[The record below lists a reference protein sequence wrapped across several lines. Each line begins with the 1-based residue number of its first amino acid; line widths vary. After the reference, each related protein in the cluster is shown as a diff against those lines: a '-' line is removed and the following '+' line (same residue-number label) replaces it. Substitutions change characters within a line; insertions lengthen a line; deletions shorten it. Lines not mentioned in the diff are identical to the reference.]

1 MMSDLPQLRY
11 QSTPKRVRV
20 RADELAIAD
29 TTAAMLIWE
38 PMRVVPSYAIPETD
52 IFEPLHP
59 APVGPAPEFRAVG
72 FGSDGPPLLDP
83 SVPFAVHT
91 ADGEPLSLATP
102 MGESAA
108 FRLADP
114 DLYGYV
120 VLDFGAFNW
129 LEEDEPIVSH
139 PRDPFHR
146 IDVRRS
152 SRPIRVEHKGE
163 VLAETSQ
170 ARLLFEA
177 AFPLVRYY
185 LPPEDVRVELRP
197 SELQT
202 TCAYKGEATHYTA
215 TVRAEELVD
224 IAWSYQS
231 PLSDAA
237 EVAGLVCFY
246 HERLDL
252 VIDGKPVERLR
263 TPWS

>member
-1 MMSDLPQLRY
+1 MRH
-11 QSTPKRVRV
+11 QSTLKRVRV
-20 RADELAIAD
+20 RAGELAIAD
-29 TTAAMLIWE
+29 TTPARLIWE
-38 PMRVVPSYAIPETD
+38 PMRVVPSYAIPESD
-52 IFEPLHP
+52 NFEPLHP
-59 APVGPAPEFRAVG
+59 APAAPVPEFREVG
-72 FGSDGPPLLDP
+72 FWLGRAPLLDP
-83 SVPFAVHT
+83 SVPFTVHT
-91 ADGEPLSLATP
+91 ADGEPLSLDTP
-102 MGESAA
+102 TGESAA

-114 DLYGYV
+114 GLEGYV
-120 VLDFGAFNW
+120 VLDFDAFQW
-129 LEEDEPIVSH
+129 FEEDEPIVSH

-152 SRPIRVEHKGE
+152 SRPIRVEYEGE
-163 VLAETSQ
+163 VLAETSR
-170 ARLLFEA
+170 ARMLFEG

-185 LPPEDVRVELRP
+185 LPPEDVRVGLRP

-202 TCAYKGEATHYTA
+202 TCAYKGQATHYTA
-215 TVRAEELVD
+215 TIGAEELVD
-224 IAWSYQS
+224 IAWNYQS